1 MVVFIS
7 LKMDVK
13 SHFPLSLQNM
23 VLGELDWYIKKTKL
37 DHQLTY
43 TRIHKNKL
51 KMDKGLKYES

>member
-23 VLGELDWYIKKTKL
+23 VLGELDWYMQKNETRPP
-37 DHQLTY
+37 TY
-43 TRIHKNKL
+43 TMHQNKI
-51 KMDKGLKYES
+51 KMDKGLKYKL